1 MHFIYFFSSL
11 MMTLLLMPT
20 LINTWLALAKSKREV
35 DLYSRTLR
43 WHKNPRLPLLHG
55 LFPKTAINQS
65 GLDDR
70 RLKKEK
76 IIKSDF

>member
-1 MHFIYFFSSL
+1 

-35 DLYSRTLR
+35 DLYSRTSL

-55 LFPKTAINQS
+55 LFPKTAISQS
-65 GLDDR
+65 GLDDN
-70 RLKKEK
+70 LEK
-76 IIKSDF
+76 IEKFFQIRL